1 MSKEKKWYDIFVS
14 VDDEDVKKKE
24 KKHEEPVKY
33 KVPSDT
39 SLQISSV
46 TSNDLISFE
55 QIYNTVGIKTPSHG
69 FNIYKI
75 EEMLKNPLLK
85 DMNVEAKKNAVL
97 VALEAIKVSID
108 EITHD
113 AIKRNRAL
121 DSYERFEE
129 QKLQEF
135 ENRKNED
142 NKKIQEDIERYFN
155 DKREQIQRN
164 DKIIQ
169 QAKDNFKNWLS
180 MKKAEEQR
188 IYETLRYFAPEYSM
202 DSILSNENNKEEEKT
217 TTDQDNS

>member
-1 MSKEKKWYDIFVS
+1 MSKEKKWYEIFVS
-14 VDDEDVKKKE
+14 VDDEEAKKKE
-24 KKHEEPVKY
+24 KKHEEYVKT
-33 KVPSDT
+33 KTSSDVTLQVINTPSD
-39 SLQISSV
+39 
-46 TSNDLISFE
+46 DLVSFE

-85 DMNVEAKKNAVL
+85 DMNAEEKKNAIL
-97 VALEAIKVSID
+97 VALETIKISID

-113 AIKRNRAL
+113 AVKRNRAL

-169 QAKDNFKNWLS
+169 QAKEKFKNWLS
-180 MKKAEEQR
+180 LKKAEEQR

-202 DSILSNENNKEEEKT
+202 DSILSNENNNKEET
-217 TTDQDNS
+217 TTTEQDS